1 MSNGGIFRYGMPNGR
16 SFGCSSDRSF
26 DLSSDQR
33 SNHGLGDHA
42 SRHSFRRSALAVLLT
57 LGSTIAGY
65 AAPVRAESPDSAPA
79 DVLATIDRL
88 ETAANNRDLTN
99 LMDLYASNFEHDDG
113 FNRRDLRSAIVE
125 FWDRYET
132 LNYEVELL
140 DWEATGTGY
149 ITETEITITGRTTGD
164 RPYQLESA
172 LRSRQTFVNDRLVQ
186 QTTLEE
192 ASTLSAGQAPPT
204 VRIQLPDGVAPGDR
218 FEFDAI
224 VLEPLGDNFLL
235 GGVLEE
241 PVNLA
246 SDRDPAFIELQPLNA
261 GGLFKI
267 GTAPAESRDL
277 WISGAIVRKDGITIV
292 TQRLPVSSAAAR

>member
-1 MSNGGIFRYGMPNGR
+1 MI
-16 SFGCSSDRSF
+16 
-26 DLSSDQR
+26 
-33 SNHGLGDHA
+33 
-42 SRHSFRRSALAVLLT
+42 
-57 LGSTIAGY
+57 
-65 AAPVRAESPDSAPA
+65 E
-79 DVLATIDRL
+79 RL
-88 ETAANNRDLTN
+88 ETAANDRDLTN

-132 LNYEVELL
+132 LNYGVELL
-140 DWEATGTGY
+140 DWEATETGY
-149 ITETEITITGRTTGD
+149 TTETEITITGRTAGD

-172 LRSRQTFVNDRLVQ
+172 MRSRQTFINDRLVRQ
-186 QTTLEE
+186 ATLEE
-192 ASTLSAGQAPPT
+192 ASTLSAGDDPPT

-241 PVNLA
+241 SVDLA
-246 SDRDPAFIELQPLNA
+246 IDRDPAFIELEPLNA

-267 GTAPAESRDL
+267 GTAPAESSDL

-292 TQRLPVSSAAAR
+292 TQRLPVSSSAAR

>member
-16 SFGCSSDRSF
+16 SSGCSSDRSF
-26 DLSSDQR
+26 DHSFNRSSDYHSGR
-33 SNHGLGDHA
+33 N
-42 SRHSFRRSALAVLLT
+42 SFRSSALAVLLT
-57 LGSTIAGY
+57 IGSTIAGY
-65 AAPVRAESPDSAPA
+65 AAPVRAESPDSAPEE
-79 DVLATIDRL
+79 VLATNDRL
-88 ETAANNRDLTN
+88 ETAANSRDLTN

-164 RPYQLESA
+164 RPYQLASA
-172 LRSRQTFVNDRLVQ
+172 MRSRQTFVNDRLVQ

-192 ASTLSAGQAPPT
+192 ASTLSAGEAPPT

-241 PVNLA
+241 SVDLA
-246 SDRDPAFIELQPLNA
+246 IDRDPAFIELQPLNA

-292 TQRLPVSSAAAR
+292 TQRLPVSSAATR